1 VEARIAMTILFFI
14 MFFVGGGLS
23 IIFPE
28 AMYRVEAN
36 NTRNKKATK
45 AIILRYRIGGTIFV
59 LLGIVFMYAL
69 WTGKFKGL

>member
-1 VEARIAMTILFFI
+1 
-14 MFFVGGGLS
+14 
-23 IIFPE
+23 
-28 AMYRVEAN
+28 MYRVEAN